1 MDLSSDIGL
10 LRREVRDV
18 RAVASNIDH
27 RTKLDRL
34 VQPSAYHRRGQPGR
48 VLCACTLKNCEA
60 VSPPSGQP
68 GAANSAILRWPR
80 SGRCS
85 SA

>member
-27 RTKLDRL
+27 KTKLHQV
-34 VQPSAYHRRGQPGR
+34 VQPSAYHR
-48 VLCACTLKNCEA
+48 
-60 VSPPSGQP
+60 
-68 GAANSAILRWPR
+68 AAGSLVARFAPAR
-80 SGRCS
+80 
-85 SA
+85 